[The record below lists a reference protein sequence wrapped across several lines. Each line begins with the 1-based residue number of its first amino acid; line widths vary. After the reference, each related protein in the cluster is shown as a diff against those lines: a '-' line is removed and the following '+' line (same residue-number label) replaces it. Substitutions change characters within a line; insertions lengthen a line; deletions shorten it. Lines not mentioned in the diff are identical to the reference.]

1 MLQSLNIKVRVCA
14 YMIIYIH
21 NPQGPGLLP
30 IKGVLKR
37 VYPDP
42 FVVGRRVDAGVFEIL
57 NSFRCKP
64 PQQV

>member
-1 MLQSLNIKVRVCA
+1 MCARMVSLMYK
-14 YMIIYIH
+14 
-21 NPQGPGLLP
+21 PQGPGLLP

-57 NSFRCKP
+57 SSFRCKP